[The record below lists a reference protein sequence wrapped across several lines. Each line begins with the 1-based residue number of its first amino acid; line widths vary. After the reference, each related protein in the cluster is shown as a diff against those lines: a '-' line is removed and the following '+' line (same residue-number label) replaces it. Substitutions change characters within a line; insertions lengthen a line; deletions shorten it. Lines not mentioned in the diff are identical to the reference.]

1 MVCGNK
7 VLVEILSVVING
19 EICVVRVNNVGA
31 LVVVETNLDTVDS
44 AVVVGEVKVL
54 VGSFVDVLA
63 SLVIDRNVVVV
74 GVAVIVVTGVIV
86 GFTKVVDTTVLIV
99 PAMFVAVGS
108 KFVVVVKTTVVVLA
122 VVGVLSRVTTVEVM
136 LVGEADFVVFSIV
149 DVLLTVVG
157 ANVVSVDETVPR
169 AVIPSVNVVFTF
181 LVVVGAAVGV
191 VGGIVIVVKLPG
203 IFVSSGIDAVTSK
216 VEEDVG

>member
-7 VLVEILSVVING
+7 VLVEVLSVVING

-63 SLVIDRNVVVV
+63 SLVVDRNVVVV

-169 AVIPSVNVVFTF
+169 AVIPSVNVVLTF